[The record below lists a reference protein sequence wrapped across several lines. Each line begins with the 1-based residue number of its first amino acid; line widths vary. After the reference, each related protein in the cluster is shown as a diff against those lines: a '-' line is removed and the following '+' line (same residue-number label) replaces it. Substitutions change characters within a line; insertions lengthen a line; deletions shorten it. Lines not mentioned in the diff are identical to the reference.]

1 VYSALMTLRPL
12 ALLVALALAAASCGP
27 TRSLVQA
34 IDSAVDCHGICKRYQ
49 SCFSS
54 SYDVGAC
61 ERRCTDLAGN
71 DPDARRKVERC
82 AECITDKACTS
93 ATFSCALSCGAVLP

>member
-1 VYSALMTLRPL
+1 MTTPRSL
-12 ALLVALALAAASCGP
+12 ALLLALAAAGCGP

-49 SCFSS
+49 ACFSA

-61 ERRCTDLAGN
+61 ESRCKDGAGK
-71 DPDARRKVERC
+71 DADVRRKVEKC

-93 ATFSCALSCGAVLP
+93 ATFSCALSCGSVVP

>member
-1 VYSALMTLRPL
+1 MRSR
-12 ALLVALALAAASCGP
+12 LLLLLTVLAAAACGP

-49 SCFSS
+49 ACFSA

-61 ERRCTDLAGN
+61 ERRCTDSAGH
-71 DPDARRKVERC
+71 DADVRRRVEKC

-93 ATFSCALSCGAVLP
+93 ATFSCALSCGAVVP